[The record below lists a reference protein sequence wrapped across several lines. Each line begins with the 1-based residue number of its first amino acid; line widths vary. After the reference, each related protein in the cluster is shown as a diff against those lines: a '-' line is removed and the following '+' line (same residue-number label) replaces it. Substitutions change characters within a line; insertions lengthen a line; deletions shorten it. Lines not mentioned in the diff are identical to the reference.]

1 MRLRS
6 GSGVMAGAEG
16 MTPNLATN
24 QPRHAELVSA
34 SIVPH
39 ARVLRNET
47 ASPACPPKASART
60 EGWTLKRVQGDDDF
74 EVIG

>member
-6 GSGVMAGAEG
+6 GSGAMAGAEG

-39 ARVLRNET
+39 ARVLRNDA
-47 ASPACPPKASART
+47 ASPVRPSKASAQT
-60 EGWTLKRVQGDDDF
+60 DGWTLKQVQGDD
-74 EVIG
+74 ELVVVG

>member
-6 GSGVMAGAEG
+6 GSGAMAVAKG
-16 MTPNLATN
+16 MTPSLATD

-47 ASPACPPKASART
+47 ASPACPSRASAQT
-60 EGWTLKRVQGDDDF
+60 DGWTLKRVQGDDEF
-74 EVIG
+74 EVAG